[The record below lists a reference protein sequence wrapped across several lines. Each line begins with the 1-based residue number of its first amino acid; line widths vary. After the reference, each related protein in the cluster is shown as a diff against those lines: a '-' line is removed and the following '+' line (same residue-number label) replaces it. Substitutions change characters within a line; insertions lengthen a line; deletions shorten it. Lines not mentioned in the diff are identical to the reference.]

1 MKILVLCGSAR
12 KHGNS
17 NTLAD
22 SFIRGAEEAGHE
34 VSRLDCS
41 RLDVHQCLGCWK
53 CGMNGPCVQKDD
65 FEKVRELILPADA
78 VVFVSPMYY
87 FAIAAKL
94 KIVIERFFAINTPIT
109 GNKKAC
115 LIMTYNQ
122 TSPHY
127 AEPVLSQYRV
137 TLEFL
142 KWQDAD
148 TLICGGLGQA
158 DAVKGTPYIEQAYNL
173 GRDI

>member
-1 MKILVLCGSAR
+1 
-12 KHGNS
+12 
-17 NTLAD
+17 
-22 SFIRGAEEAGHE
+22 
-34 VSRLDCS
+34 
-41 RLDVHQCLGCWK
+41 
-53 CGMNGPCVQKDD
+53 
-65 FEKVRELILPADA
+65 
-78 VVFVSPMYY
+78 MYY

-94 KIVIERFFAINTPIT
+94 KIVIERFFAINTSIT

-142 KWQDAD
+142 KWQDAG

-158 DAVKGTPYIEQAYNL
+158 GAVKGTPYIEQAYNL
-173 GRDI
+173 GRNI

>member
-1 MKILVLCGSAR
+1 MKILVLTGSAR

-22 SFIRGAEEAGHE
+22 SFIKGAEEAGHE
-34 VSRLDCS
+34 VSRLDCA

-65 FEKVRELILPADA
+65 FEKVRELIIPADA

-94 KIVIERFFAINTPIT
+94 KAVIDRFFAVNTPIT
-109 GNKKAC
+109 GHKKAC
-115 LIMTYNQ
+115 LIMSFNQ
-122 TSPHY
+122 TSPRYTKPALAHY
-127 AEPVLSQYRV
+127 N
-137 TLEFL
+137 TMLEFL
-142 KWQDAD
+142 QWQNAG
-148 TLICGGLGQA
+148 TLFCGGLGKA
-158 DAVKGTPYIEQAYNL
+158 GDVKGTPYLDQAYSL
-173 GRDI
+173 GKNI

>member
-122 TSPHY
+122 RLPITRNRCSR
-127 AEPVLSQYRV
+127 S
-137 TLEFL
+137 T
-142 KWQDAD
+142 
-148 TLICGGLGQA
+148 G
-158 DAVKGTPYIEQAYNL
+158 
-173 GRDI
+173 

>member
-22 SFIRGAEEAGHE
+22 SFIRGADGAGHE

-94 KIVIERFFAINTPIT
+94 KIVIERFFAINTPVRR
-109 GNKKAC
+109 K
-115 LIMTYNQ
+115 YN
-122 TSPHY
+122 
-127 AEPVLSQYRV
+127 
-137 TLEFL
+137 
-142 KWQDAD
+142 
-148 TLICGGLGQA
+148 
-158 DAVKGTPYIEQAYNL
+158 
-173 GRDI
+173 

>member
-1 MKILVLCGSAR
+1 MGATGNHYTADVSTLPRQDGAPAVNEASLLASCAPSLRIPEIPMKILVLCGSAR

-65 FEKVRELILPADA
+65 FEKVRDLILPADA
-78 VVFVSPMYY
+78 VVFVSPM
-87 FAIAAKL
+87 
-94 KIVIERFFAINTPIT
+94 
-109 GNKKAC
+109 
-115 LIMTYNQ
+115 
-122 TSPHY
+122 
-127 AEPVLSQYRV
+127 
-137 TLEFL
+137 
-142 KWQDAD
+142 
-148 TLICGGLGQA
+148 
-158 DAVKGTPYIEQAYNL
+158 
-173 GRDI
+173 

>member
-1 MKILVLCGSAR
+1 
-12 KHGNS
+12 
-17 NTLAD
+17 
-22 SFIRGAEEAGHE
+22 
-34 VSRLDCS
+34 
-41 RLDVHQCLGCWK
+41 
-53 CGMNGPCVQKDD
+53 
-65 FEKVRELILPADA
+65 
-78 VVFVSPMYY
+78 
-87 FAIAAKL
+87 
-94 KIVIERFFAINTPIT
+94 VIERFFAINTPIT

-142 KWQDAD
+142 RWQDAG

-173 GRDI
+173 GRNI